1 MPNKAVLD
9 QALNNGLR
17 IRYAHLRF
25 LGMHTRMPPRILWQ
39 HRFVYCGIDCCG
51 SFVVTGQNV
60 QKIPTNIADEHTHPV
75 QPVEL
80 CAQHA
85 SSTCIINQ
93 RRTRGHRVEGSGG
106 QSRRQEGMLNRPAC
120 AACRSSSAACRRR
133 SCRAFSASRPAR
145 ARRARATVRNAR
157 CNCKPIAAL
166 QWTVQ
171 LQASCGRAWPWLV

>member
-9 QALNNGLR
+9 QALNNGPR
-17 IRYAHLRF
+17 IRYARLR
-25 LGMHTRMPPRILWQ
+25 LLAMHTRMPPRTLWHRLLWVFCCHRPERAEDPNQ
-39 HRFVYCGIDCCG
+39 HR
-51 SFVVTGQNV
+51 
-60 QKIPTNIADEHTHPV
+60 PEHTHPV

-120 AACRSSSAACRRR
+120 AACRSNSAACQRR
-133 SCRAFSASRPAR
+133 SCRAFFASRPAR